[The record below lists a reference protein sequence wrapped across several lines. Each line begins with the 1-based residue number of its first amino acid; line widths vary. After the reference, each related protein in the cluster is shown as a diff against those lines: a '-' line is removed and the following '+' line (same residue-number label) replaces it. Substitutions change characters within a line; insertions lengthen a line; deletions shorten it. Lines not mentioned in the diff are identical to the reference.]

1 MAETASTT
9 ALVATGTPIATAK
22 QEFEA
27 RSKFIEQNL
36 YKALQNGSIQS
47 VDFDLYATRY
57 LAADTT
63 IELMQSSDSKK
74 VGITN
79 INDRKLE
86 ANTYAF
92 ITGVQLLMAEVKDGN
107 EDSLMAADFK
117 AIDANMANGELELK
131 NGDKILI
138 PRSSLQRFRTNG
150 HAENGLEGYVK
161 LECPKFLLPLT
172 DITPTLYLPK
182 AYSTDGKGVAVR
194 LVLHGVKTNKA

>member
-1 MAETASTT
+1 MADITSTQ
-9 ALVATGTPIATAK
+9 LVATGTTISTAK

-27 RSKFIEQNL
+27 RSKYIEANL
-36 YKALQNGSIQS
+36 YKALQNGTIQS
-47 VDFDLYATRY
+47 VDFDIYATRH
-57 LAADTT
+57 LESDTT

-79 INDRKLE
+79 VNDRKLE

-92 ITGVQLLMAEVKDGN
+92 ITGIQILEASVKEN
-107 EDSLMAADFK
+107 SESSLMVADYGV
-117 AIDANMANGELELK
+117 IDEVVANGEIELK

-138 PRSSLQRFRTNG
+138 PRSSMQRFRTTG
-150 HAENGLEGYVK
+150 QGADGLNGYVK
-161 LECPKFLLPLT
+161 LECPKFILPLT

-182 AYSTDGKGVAVR
+182 SVAGKAIR

>member
-1 MAETASTT
+1 MADITSTQ
-9 ALVATGTPIATAK
+9 LVATGTTISTAK

-27 RSKFIEQNL
+27 RSKYIEANL
-36 YKALQNGSIQS
+36 YKALQNGTIQS
-47 VDFDLYATRY
+47 VDFDIYATRH
-57 LAADTT
+57 LESDTT

-79 INDRKLE
+79 VNDRKLE

-92 ITGVQLLMAEVKDGN
+92 ITGIQILEASVKEN
-107 EDSLMAADFK
+107 SESSLMVADYGV
-117 AIDANMANGELELK
+117 IDEVVANGEIELK

-138 PRSSLQRFRTNG
+138 PRSSMQRFRTTG
-150 HAENGLEGYVK
+150 QGADGLNGYVK
-161 LECPKFLLPLT
+161 LECPKFILPLT

-182 AYSTDGKGVAVR
+182 SVEGKAIR

>member
-1 MAETASTT
+1 MADITSTQ
-9 ALVATGTPIATAK
+9 LVATGTTISTAK

-27 RSKFIEQNL
+27 RSKYIEANL
-36 YKALQNGSIQS
+36 YKALQNGTIQS
-47 VDFDLYATRY
+47 VDFDIYATRH
-57 LAADTT
+57 LESDTT

-79 INDRKLE
+79 VNDRKLE

-92 ITGVQLLMAEVKDGN
+92 ITGIQILEASVSENN
-107 EDSLMAADFK
+107 ESSLMAADYGV
-117 AIDANMANGELELK
+117 IDEVVANGEIELK

-138 PRSSLQRFRTNG
+138 PRSSMQRFRTTG
-150 HAENGLEGYVK
+150 QGADGLNGYVK
-161 LECPKFLLPLT
+161 LECPKFILPLT

-182 AYSTDGKGVAVR
+182 SVAGKAIR

>member
-1 MAETASTT
+1 MAETSSNVAI
-9 ALVATGTPIATAK
+9 VATGTTIATAK

-27 RSKFIEQNL
+27 RSKYIEQNL
-36 YKALQNGSIQS
+36 YTALQNGTVQS
-47 VDFDLYATRY
+47 VDFDIYATRH
-57 LAADTT
+57 LESDTT

-92 ITGVQLLMAEVKDGN
+92 ITGIQILEATVTANTEAAL
-107 EDSLMAADFK
+107 SAADYGV
-117 AIDANMANGELELK
+117 IDAIVANGELEIK

-138 PRSSLQRFRTNG
+138 PRTSMSRFRTTG
-150 HAENGLEGYVK
+150 QGANGLNGYVQ

-182 AYSTDGKGVAVR
+182 SVENKAIR